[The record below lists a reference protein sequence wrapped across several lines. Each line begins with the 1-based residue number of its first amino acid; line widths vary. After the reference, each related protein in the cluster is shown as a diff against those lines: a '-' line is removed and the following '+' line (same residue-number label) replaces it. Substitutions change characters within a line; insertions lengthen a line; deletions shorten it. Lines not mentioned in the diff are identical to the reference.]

1 MTKTYHFWITGCQM
15 NYADA
20 RRVATEL
27 EKLGYQPTPRAE
39 DADVVVLETCTVRQQ
54 SEDKAY
60 HKLQSLRPLKARRPD
75 MTVAVMGCVVGVRGN
90 EALTQRFPFVDVFME
105 PSTDGLPLVSH
116 LTQDSDYAL
125 ELAETAARHAL
136 MDEDPLPNPLP
147 KGEGVLSPLPNGGGV
162 LPPLPKG
169 EGVLPPLPNGGGVR
183 SPSLREGLGEGQPQ
197 GQLPVSAPVAV
208 VYGCSHACTFC
219 IIPQKRGRERSR
231 PVGEIV
237 AEVRGLAARGVKE
250 VVLLGQ
256 IVDRYGT
263 DIPGGPDLA
272 DLLRV
277 VNDVDGL
284 ERIRFLTSHP
294 NYMTDRILR
303 AVADLPKVMPQ
314 IEVPIQAGDN
324 DVLEAMKRGYTRE
337 QYRELVQHV
346 RAVIPDAA
354 IHCDVIVGF
363 PGESE
368 AQFMATYDI
377 LAELRLD
384 KLHLARYSP
393 RPGTVSARRM
403 ADDVPDEEKRRRFH
417 LIEALQ
423 KEVSTEK
430 MRRYLGQTVE
440 VLVEERD
447 KGRWRGRTPHN
458 KLVFFDDAGDRRGQL
473 VAVHVSHTGPWSMS
487 GTTADRRPTTAES
500 IPLSIAL

>member
-1 MTKTYHFWITGCQM
+1 MSKTYHFWITGCQM

-27 EKLGYQPTPRAE
+27 EKLGYQATPRAE

-60 HKLQSLRPLKARRPD
+60 HKLHSLRPLKARRPD

-90 EALTQRFPFVDVFME
+90 EALEQRFPFVDIFME

-125 ELAETAARHAL
+125 EQALTAERHAL
-136 MDEDPLPNPLP
+136 MDEEDAPA
-147 KGEGVLSPLPNGGGV
+147 SPLLPHSPAPLLGV
-162 LPPLPKG
+162 G
-169 EGVLPPLPNGGGVR
+169 
-183 SPSLREGLGEGQPQ
+183 
-197 GQLPVSAPVAV
+197 VSAPVAV

-219 IIPQKRGRERSR
+219 IIPQKRGIERSR
-231 PVGEIV
+231 PVGEIA
-237 AEVRGLAARGVKE
+237 AEVRSLVAQGVKE

-256 IVDRYGT
+256 IVDRYGY
-263 DIPGGPDLA
+263 DVPDGPDLA

-277 VNDVDGL
+277 INDVEGL

-303 AVADLPKVMPQ
+303 AVAELPRVMPQ
-314 IEVPIQAGDN
+314 IEIPIQAGD
-324 DVLEAMKRGYTRE
+324 DEVLAHMKRGYTRE
-337 QYRELVQHV
+337 QYRALIHRV
-346 RAVIPDAA
+346 REIIPDTA

-363 PGESE
+363 PGET
-368 AQFMATYDI
+368 ARQFQRTYDV
-377 LAELRLD
+377 LEELRLD
-384 KLHLARYSP
+384 KIHLARYSP

-403 ADDVPDEEKRRRFH
+403 DDDVPDEEKRRRFH

-423 KEVSTEK
+423 KDISADK
-430 MRRYLGQTVE
+430 MRAYLGETVE

-458 KLVFFDDAGDRRGQL
+458 KLVFFDDPRDLRGQL
-473 VAVHVSHTGPWSMS
+473 VDVSITHAGPWSMS
-487 GTTADRRPTTAES
+487 GKVAAAEVAVAS
-500 IPLSIAL
+500 IPLNVLI

>member
-1 MTKTYHFWITGCQM
+1 MSKTYHFWITGCQM

-27 EKLGYQPTPRAE
+27 EKLGYRPTPRAE

-60 HKLQSLRPLKARRPD
+60 HKLQSLRPLKARRPE

-105 PSTDGLPLVSH
+105 PSTDGLPLISH
-116 LTQDSDYAL
+116 LSQDSDYAL

-136 MDEDPLPNPLP
+136 MDADPLPRGEGAEDPLP
-147 KGEGVLSPLPNGGGV
+147 SPLPR
-162 LPPLPKG
+162 G
-169 EGVLPPLPNGGGVR
+169 EGVR
-183 SPSLREGLGEGQPQ
+183 SPSLWEGLGEGQL
-197 GQLPVSAPVAV
+197 GVSAPVAV

-237 AEVRGLAARGVKE
+237 AEVRGLVAQGVKE

-263 DIPGGPDLA
+263 DVGGGPDLA

-277 VNDVDGL
+277 VSDVDGL

-303 AVADLPKVMPQ
+303 AVAELPKVMPQ
-314 IEVPIQAGDN
+314 IEVPIQAGD
-324 DVLEAMKRGYTRE
+324 DDMLEAMKRGYTRA
-337 QYRELVQHV
+337 QYRALIQRV
-346 RAVIPDAA
+346 RQVVPDAA

-363 PGESE
+363 PGETA
-368 AQFMATYDI
+368 AQFQATYDV

-403 ADDVPDEEKRRRFH
+403 ADDVADEEKRRRFH
-417 LIEALQ
+417 LIESLQ
-423 KEVSTEK
+423 KEVATEK

-458 KLVFFDDAGDRRGQL
+458 KLVFFDDARDLRGRL
-473 VAVHVSHTGPWSMS
+473 VPVHVTHTGPWSMS
-487 GTTADRRPTTAES
+487 GTTADGRLPTADGRPATAES
-500 IPLSIAL
+500 IPLTIAL

>member
-1 MTKTYHFWITGCQM
+1 MSKTYHFWITGCQM

-27 EKLGYQPTPRAE
+27 ERLGYRPTPRAE

-60 HKLQSLRPLKARRPD
+60 HKLQSLRPLKARRPE

-125 ELAETAARHAL
+125 EIAETTARHAL
-136 MDEDPLPNPLP
+136 MDEDPLPIPLP
-147 KGEGVLSPLPNGGGV
+147 ESRG
-162 LPPLPKG
+162 
-169 EGVLPPLPNGGGVR
+169 
-183 SPSLREGLGEGQPQ
+183 GQPAPQ
-197 GQLPVSAPVAV
+197 PVSAPVAI

-237 AEVRGLAARGVKE
+237 AEVRGLVAQGVKE

-263 DIPGGPDLA
+263 DYGDGPDLA

-277 VNDVDGL
+277 VSDVDGL

-303 AVADLPKVMPQ
+303 AVAELPKVMPQ
-314 IEVPIQAGDN
+314 IEVPIQAGD
-324 DVLEAMKRGYTRE
+324 DEVLEGMKRGYTRE
-337 QYRELVQHV
+337 QYRALIGRV
-346 RAVIPDAA
+346 REAIPDAA

-363 PGESE
+363 PGETA
-368 AQFMATYDI
+368 AQFQATYDI

-393 RPGTVSARRM
+393 RPGTVSARKM
-403 ADDVPDEEKRRRFH
+403 ADDVSDEEKRRRFR
-417 LIEALQ
+417 LIEGLQ
-423 KEVSTEK
+423 KTIATEK
-430 MRRYLGQTVE
+430 MRVYLGQTVE

-458 KLVFFDDAGDRRGQL
+458 KLVFFDDSRELRGQL
-473 VAVHVSHTGPWSMS
+473 VPVHVTHTGPWSMS
-487 GTTADRRPTTAES
+487 GKAADGVRVAGMLEA
-500 IPLSIAL
+500 IPLNMA